1 MSVVALV
8 LLVVVTVLGG
18 LAVRRVEVG
27 RVPRNRLLVGGRG
40 DRRRGTATAVAL
52 VVVLTAAAGAAWVGD
67 PATPW
72 LRSTVA
78 LAAVAAAGLGG
89 GPVVT
94 AVLAAADPGRAVAS
108 VGGGA
113 SVGSVASVGGAASAG
128 GAAGVADPDVLRG
141 GAWIGVLERLA
152 LTATLLLGWPE
163 GVPVVLAVKGLG
175 RFAELKETP
184 AAERF
189 IIGTLTS
196 VLWAAACAGTA
207 VLVRV

>member
-1 MSVVALV
+1 VSAVALA
-8 LLVVVTVLGG
+8 LLVVATVLGG

-27 RVPRNRLLVGGRG
+27 RVPRSRVLVGVRG
-40 DRRRGTATAVAL
+40 DRRRGTVTAVVL
-52 VVVLTAAAGAAWVGD
+52 VVLVAAAAGAAWAGD

-108 VGGGA
+108 VGKPPGTGP
-113 SVGSVASVGGAASAG
+113 GAAGGLAG

-196 VLWAAACAGTA
+196 VLWAGACAGVA
-207 VLVRV
+207 VLAAR

>member
-1 MSVVALV
+1 VSVAALV
-8 LLVVVTVLGG
+8 LLLLAAVLGG
-18 LAVRRVEVG
+18 WAVRRVEAG
-27 RVPRNRLLVGGRG
+27 RAPRNRRLVGVRG
-40 DRRRGTATAVAL
+40 DRRRGVVTAGVLLAL
-52 VVVLTAAAGAAWVGD
+52 VAGAAAVAWAGD

-72 LRSTVA
+72 LRSCVA

-108 VGGGA
+108 LGGA
-113 SVGSVASVGGAASAG
+113 T
-128 GAAGVADPDVLRG
+128 GVADPEVLRG

-196 VLWAAACAGTA
+196 VLWAGACAGVA
-207 VLVRV
+207 VLVSR

>member
-1 MSVVALV
+1 MSVAAAALLV
-8 LLVVVTVLGG
+8 LAAVLGA

-27 RVPRNRLLVGGRG
+27 RAPRRRPLVGVRG
-40 DRRRGTATAVAL
+40 DRRRGSAVAL
-52 VVVLTAAAGAAWVGD
+52 VLVVLVGAAAALAWVGD

-72 LRSTVA
+72 LRSAVA
-78 LAAVAAAGLGG
+78 LAAVAAAALGG

-94 AVLAAADPGRAVAS
+94 AVLTAADPERAVAS
-108 VGGGA
+108 LRGD
-113 SVGSVASVGGAASAG
+113 
-128 GAAGVADPDVLRG
+128 AAGVADPEVLRG

-152 LTATLLLGWPE
+152 LAATLLLGWPE

-175 RFAELKETP
+175 RFAELAETP

-196 VLWAAACAGTA
+196 VLWAGACAGVA
-207 VLVRV
+207 VLAAR

>member
-1 MSVVALV
+1 MSAVALA
-8 LLVVVTVLGG
+8 LLVVTTVLGG

-27 RVPRNRLLVGGRG
+27 RVPRSRVLVGVRG
-40 DRRRGTATAVAL
+40 DRRRGTVTAAVL
-52 VVVLTAAAGAAWVGD
+52 VVLVAAAAGAAWAGD

-108 VGGGA
+108 VGKPPGTGP
-113 SVGSVASVGGAASAG
+113 GAAGGLTG

-196 VLWAAACAGTA
+196 VLWAGACAGVA
-207 VLVRV
+207 VLAAR

>member
-1 MSVVALV
+1 MSVAT
-8 LLVVVTVLGG
+8 LLLLGVVTLLGG
-18 LAVRRVEVG
+18 LAVGRVEAG
-27 RVPRNRLLVGGRG
+27 RVPRSRVLVGGRG
-40 DRRRGTATAVAL
+40 GRHRGTAVAAAL
-52 VVVLTAAAGAAWVGD
+52 VVLLAAAAAVAWAGD

-72 LRSTVA
+72 LRSAVA
-78 LAAVAAAGLGG
+78 VAAVAAAGLGG

-108 VGGGA
+108 VG
-113 SVGSVASVGGAASAG
+113 G

-175 RFAELKETP
+175 RFAELRETP

-196 VLWAAACAGTA
+196 VLWAAGCAGVA
-207 VLVRV
+207 VLVSR

>member
-1 MSVVALV
+1 MSAVALA
-8 LLVVVTVLGG
+8 LLVVTTVLGG

-27 RVPRNRLLVGGRG
+27 RVPRSRVLVGVRG
-40 DRRRGTATAVAL
+40 DRRRGTVTAVVL
-52 VVVLTAAAGAAWVGD
+52 VVLVAAAAGAAWAGD

-108 VGGGA
+108 VGKPPGTGP
-113 SVGSVASVGGAASAG
+113 GAAGGLAG

-196 VLWAAACAGTA
+196 VLWAGACAGVA
-207 VLVRV
+207 VLAAR

>member
-1 MSVVALV
+1 MSAVALA
-8 LLVVVTVLGG
+8 LLVVTTVLGG

-27 RVPRNRLLVGGRG
+27 RVPRSRVLVGVRG
-40 DRRRGTATAVAL
+40 DRRRGTVTAVVL
-52 VVVLTAAAGAAWVGD
+52 VVLVAAAAGAAWAGD

-72 LRSTVA
+72 LRSPVA

-108 VGGGA
+108 VGKPPGTGP
-113 SVGSVASVGGAASAG
+113 GAAGGLAG

-196 VLWAAACAGTA
+196 VLWAGACAGVA
-207 VLVRV
+207 VLAAR